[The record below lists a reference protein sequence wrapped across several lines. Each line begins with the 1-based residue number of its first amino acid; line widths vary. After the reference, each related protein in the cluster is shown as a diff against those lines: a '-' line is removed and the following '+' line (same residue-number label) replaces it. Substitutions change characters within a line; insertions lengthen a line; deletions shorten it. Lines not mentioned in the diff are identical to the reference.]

1 VAVRLDRHRVEV
13 LRLLDDLRV
22 PVDNNQA
29 ERDLRMVKQHKISGC
44 WRTLAGA
51 PAFLTV
57 RGYVSTA
64 RNHEVDPL
72 HASASFQQGSPLASS
87 PSRALHSYGV

>member
-1 VAVRLDRHRVEV
+1 
-13 LRLLDDLRV
+13 
-22 PVDNNQA
+22 
-29 ERDLRMVKQHKISGC
+29 MVTLQHTISGC

-72 HASASFQQGSPLASS
+72 HALRQSFQQGSPLAS
-87 PSRALHSYGV
+87 RAAAL

>member
-1 VAVRLDRHRVEV
+1 
-13 LRLLDDLRV
+13 
-22 PVDNNQA
+22 
-29 ERDLRMVKQHKISGC
+29 MVTLQQTISGC

-72 HASASFQQGSPLASS
+72 HALRQSLQQGSPLASS
-87 PSRALHSYGV
+87 PSRTLNSYACRYVPARL

>member
-1 VAVRLDRHRVEV
+1 V
-13 LRLLDDLRV
+13 LRFLDDLRV

-29 ERDLRMVKQHKISGC
+29 EWELRMVKLQQKISGC

-72 HASASFQQGSPLASS
+72 HALRQSFQQGSPLASS
-87 PSRALHSYGV
+87 PSRALNSYGV

>member
-1 VAVRLDRHRVEV
+1 MLQ
-13 LRLLDDLRV
+13 LLDSLRV
-22 PVDNNQA
+22 PVDSQA

-51 PAFLTV
+51 PAFPTV
-57 RGYVSTA
+57 RSHVSTT

-87 PSRALHSYGV
+87 PSRPPEQLRRLNASLSP